1 MVRRCFCIYSSV
13 GRQGTVLCRLL
24 SPPGSYLILVHVY
37 PDSAGVGGIRAG
49 IDPLDAVDTVVDVG
63 INEVVQGLFVA
74 ALPGV
79 HGDRESL
86 VEVGPGVDEAGV
98 VEGAQS
104 LIFQSF
110 GIEVIHGAD
119 QDLLGLALDLVAQL
133 IGVHVVPLQGSL
145 GADDADGLGGVV
157 ACVDSGCPYAAYGAA
172 LITHQAVGVVLEGIT
187 GADESLAV
195 AEDLFELFIRA
206 DQLGHVVGV
215 CGQGRPGR
223 MHGRPSWDPH
233 ATSGLRP

>member
-86 VEVGPGVDEAGV
+86 VEVGPGVE
-98 VEGAQS
+98 
-104 LIFQSF
+104 
-110 GIEVIHGAD
+110 
-119 QDLLGLALDLVAQL
+119 
-133 IGVHVVPLQGSL
+133 
-145 GADDADGLGGVV
+145 
-157 ACVDSGCPYAAYGAA
+157 
-172 LITHQAVGVVLEGIT
+172 
-187 GADESLAV
+187 
-195 AEDLFELFIRA
+195 
-206 DQLGHVVGV
+206 
-215 CGQGRPGR
+215 RPV
-223 MHGRPSWDPH
+223 
-233 ATSGLRP
+233 